1 MQQYP
6 TLYNI
11 VRRKNQTVAATL
23 STTPLNISFRRA
35 LVGDKLNLWLELV
48 SKVQYLWCLQEGV
61 ILTR

>member
-11 VRRKNQTVAATL
+11 VRRKNQTVDATL
-23 STTPLNISFRRA
+23 STTPLNIYFRRS
-35 LVGDKLNLWLELV
+35 LVGDKPSLWLELV
-48 SKVQYLWCLQEGV
+48 SKVQYLWYSQEGV

>member
-11 VRRKNQTVAATL
+11 VRRKNQTVTATL
-23 STTPLNISFRRA
+23 CTTPLNIFFRRA
-35 LVGDKLNLWLELV
+35 LVGDKLSLWLELV
-48 SKVQYLWCLQEGV
+48 SKVQYLWYSQEGV